1 MPKQIFQVKDFSGG
15 LNTLQSGVD
24 INDNQ
29 VRQAKNIMFNI
40 RGILQSAYTM
50 SDTTQVAPNGNGNL
64 LTRSIYSN
72 TNIVSTAG
80 GESVQAGY
88 GLGFFEVDYI
98 RDGVS
103 VSVSTPDQTGGSEDG
118 FKFASSTTANTLSCK
133 IDGDDVNLAASF
145 PIGSKILI
153 TAPAFP
159 IDGIDPPGQGVYNVV
174 AIKNTNNLELDRNIQ
189 ITIETP
195 PEVFWAATVQGFTIG
210 DEVILI
216 ANPKEHKID
225 TFSSGSS
232 TKWNSDTIVLRS
244 AETGTYSKVK
254 YYAVD
259 QAIRCC
265 DTADSSDSQIQ
276 WYGYINRRHFDDCDV
291 ATDNNSYL
299 GYESKT
305 NDLAPPTENDLTTN
319 ATASPSAF
327 TTYPAGAGNGFELN
341 IITHTDVDGLIP
353 QGVYECASTF
363 IYDSNQESL
372 PLLYTNTHTIIEAND
387 LKALSLNVTAK
398 GPYDSRISGGRIYIR
413 DQSKD
418 EEWIML
424 IDISLGKGCR
434 TKLSDTY
441 TPWHDASAGTDNTYN
456 CPTATASDN
465 FEVKELSLLTYE
477 LINGYPSSIFSNA
490 IGDQG
495 EFWKDSV
502 IANNRAFICNV
513 TVKNDQ
519 AGVDKSSTSPEHYGD
534 RIMYSM
540 PNRFDTFPSH
550 NYIEA
555 AKGEFDDYVAIDS
568 FADRLIAFKKHSV
581 DIINIAGDDKN
592 WFLEDSKKYQGV
604 LHPEALKKTQYG
616 LVWVNTQ
623 GLFLYSG
630 QDIKNLSEDLISD
643 SDWSSHIGS
652 NTIIIYDEQESMV
665 FVVKDAASDAST
677 YMCDLKTNTFT
688 YLDTF
693 VPVSDDGITNSVD
706 TESNNTLIAHDEGDT
721 IDFYQLYRTQ
731 ATIAQ
736 VEFKTKFYDFGNPDI
751 IKKIYAV
758 YITYKCT
765 DHALTNKFT
774 LVQPDSTSTALAGTI
789 ATAANF
795 TTIKVAPS
803 SPVSCSRISLVFDS
817 TTDDPTLQIS
827 DIGFEYRLI
836 HKKVA

>member
-15 LNTLQSGVD
+15 LNTLQDGVD

-40 RGILQSAYTM
+40 RGVIQSSYSM
-50 SDTTQVAPNGNGNL
+50 SQTTEVAIGGNGNL
-64 LTRSIYSN
+64 LTRSTYSN
-72 TNIVSTAG
+72 TNINSTTS

-88 GLGFFEVDYI
+88 GLGYFEVDFI

-103 VSVSTPDQTGGSEDG
+103 QAVGTADQTGGSEDG
-118 FKFASSTTANTLSCK
+118 FKFLTSSPTSTLSCTV
-133 IDGDDVNLAASF
+133 DGDAINLTTNFDVGTKILLTATSF
-145 PIGSKILI
+145 PANS
-153 TAPAFP
+153 
-159 IDGIDPPGQGVYNVV
+159 IDPNGQGVYTVV
-174 AIKNTNNLELDRNIQ
+174 GHNSNNLYLDRAVHIS
-189 ITIETP
+189 TETG
-195 PEVFWAATVQGFTIG
+195 EIYWAATVVGYKAG
-210 DEVILI
+210 DQVKLL

-225 TFSSGSS
+225 TFSANTAS
-232 TKWNSDTIVLRS
+232 TKWDSDTITLRS
-244 AETGTYSKVK
+244 SETGTPSKVK
-254 YYAVD
+254 YYAID

-265 DTADSSDSQIQ
+265 DTADASDSQIK
-276 WYGYINRRHFDDCDV
+276 WYGFINRRHFDDV
-291 ATDNNSYL
+291 GASTDDNSYL
-299 GYESKT
+299 GYAEKT
-305 NDLAPPTENDLTTN
+305 NDLAPPTEDDLTS
-319 ATASPSAF
+319 ASTASPANF
-327 TTYPAGAGNGFELN
+327 TTYPGSAGTGFEFN

-353 QGVYECASTF
+353 QGVYECAYTF
-363 IYDSNQESL
+363 IYDGNQESL
-372 PLLYTNTHTIIEAND
+372 PLLYTNTHTIAEADD
-387 LKALSLNVTAK
+387 LKALSLNVSAL

-413 DQSKD
+413 EQGKD

-424 IDISLGKGCR
+424 VDIDLAKGCR
-434 TKLSDTY
+434 IKLSDTY
-441 TPWHDASAGTDNTYN
+441 TKWHDAGSSQYN
-456 CPTATASDN
+456 CPTATASAN
-465 FEVKELSLLTYE
+465 FEVKQLGLLTYE
-477 LINGYPSSIFSNA
+477 IINGYPSSIFSNA

-502 IANNRAFICNV
+502 IANNRTFVCNV
-513 TVKNDQ
+513 TVKNED
-519 AGVDKSSTSPEHYGD
+519 AGIDKDEVSPKHYGD

-568 FADRLIAFKKHSV
+568 FADRLVAFKKYSI

-604 LHPEALKKTQYG
+604 SHPEAVKKTQYG
-616 LVWVNTQ
+616 LVWANVQ

-630 QDIKNLSEDLISD
+630 QNIKNLSENLISD
-643 SDWSSHIGS
+643 NDWQSHITA

-665 FVVKDAASDAST
+665 FVIRNAATKGDA

-688 YLDTF
+688 YLVDY
-693 VPVSDDGITNSVD
+693 VPDANDGITNSVD
-706 TESNNTLIAHDEGDT
+706 TEDNNTLIAHDEGDT
-721 IDFYQLYRTQ
+721 IDFYQMFRRQ
-731 ATIAQ
+731 ATVAQ

-765 DHALTNKFT
+765 DHALTSKFT
-774 LVQPDSTSTALAGTI
+774 LEQPDGTSTALAGTI

-795 TTIKVAPS
+795 TTVKIAPS
-803 SPVSCSRISLVFDS
+803 SPVSCGRISLVFDT
-817 TTDDPTLQIS
+817 TTDDPTLAIS
-827 DIGFEYRLI
+827 DIGFEYRLL